1 MTAVGSTNNLVG
13 PEIGLTSLR
22 TELASME
29 DMQEDSIK
37 QRLRNSPRYPART
50 PDRGSRMADDAT
62 GPSELQEPEPVIE
75 QGATSSTELREEF
88 RELLAVTKQ
97 EITSMTR
104 DMMKEMIHEIQY
116 SWQARTTDNQQ
127 ITNPTVVENV
137 RDAFQSRGSN
147 STLSSRPEFQ
157 NRQSNSILSSRPEFQ
172 GHRGQ
177 ETAIEA
183 ETNSHWQLPGSEY
196 QSGPMQNSSRLNAS
210 NYIKLP
216 PFTGKE
222 RWDIWYNRFV
232 DVANLRGWNDEQS
245 LLELLPRLQSPA
257 GEFVYGQLS
266 SQTRREFRHLV
277 QELNARF
284 RVVETSKTYR
294 ALFSNR
300 DQRIGESVESYAA
313 ELKRLYDKAYTTRD
327 LRTRSEDLLRR
338 FLDGLS
344 DEAARFHVE
353 YIKDPADIDH
363 AVYEVV
369 NFQETKRKQGKRE
382 ATENKTRRPARQARF
397 DSQTEMVSP
406 SEEDDEDDD
415 EETSEHVARAP
426 KRTKTAPITN
436 IIPDEKARCTESP
449 KGNEHSTTHPLM
461 TKEPGSQVQDFN
473 KVLNKILSKLDTLG
487 KNSSP
492 NTQKNPR
499 MGAVQSQGHPG
510 NRNNN
515 SRTPRRQYECYN
527 CGMQGH
533 FARECPT
540 APWVTGQMHM
550 TMQPG
555 APAQPITFSHAT
567 NNQGLQSD
575 HPGPNYQ
582 HMGAG
587 QTSSSGTNNQALN

>member
-1 MTAVGSTNNLVG
+1 
-13 PEIGLTSLR
+13 
-22 TELASME
+22 ME
-29 DMQEDSIK
+29 DPQAIQEDSIK
-37 QRLRNSPRYPART
+37 QRLRNSPRYPATSLT
-50 PDRGSRMADDAT
+50 PRGAPRPADDPRAT
-62 GPSELQEPEPVIE
+62 DDSLIL
-75 QGATSSTELREEF
+75 SELREPEAIREQDAATSNAELRSEF
-88 RELLAVTKQ
+88 QELLAVTKQ
-97 EITSMTR
+97 EITSMTH
-104 DMMKEMIHEIQY
+104 DMMKEMIHEIQD
-116 SWQARTTDNQQ
+116 SWQTRATGNQQ
-127 ITNPTVVENV
+127 MTNPNVVGNV
-137 RDAFQSRGSN
+137 RDAFQSRGSQ

-157 NRQSNSILSSRPEFQ
+157 NRQSHSILSSRPEFQ
-172 GHRGQ
+172 GPRDH
-177 ETAIEA
+177 ETPHATEA
-183 ETNSHWQLPGSEY
+183 EANSHWQLPENEY
-196 QSGPMQNSSRLNAS
+196 KSGPMQNSSRLNAS

-245 LLELLPRLQSPA
+245 LLELLPRLQGPA

-266 SQTRREFRHLV
+266 SQTRRDFRHLV

-300 DQRIGESVESYAA
+300 DQRIGESVECYTA

-327 LRTRSEDLLRR
+327 LRTRTEDLLRR

-353 YIKDPADIDH
+353 YIKDPSDIDH

-369 NFQETKRKQGKRE
+369 NFQETKRRQGKRE
-382 ATENKTRRPARQARF
+382 AAENKSRRPARQARF

-406 SEEDDEDDD
+406 SEDDYEDD
-415 EETSEHVARAP
+415 EETSERVARAP
-426 KRTKTAPITN
+426 KRTKTTPITN
-436 IIPDEKARCTESP
+436 TIPDEKARCTESP
-449 KGNEHSTTHPLM
+449 KLNEHSTTQPPAN
-461 TKEPGSQVQDFN
+461 TEPGSQVQDFN
-473 KVLNKILSKLDTLG
+473 KVLNKILAKLDTLG

-492 NTQKNPR
+492 NTQRNFG
-499 MGAVQSQGHPG
+499 MGATQSQGHPG

-515 SRTPRRQYECYN
+515 SRTPRRQFECYN

-540 APWVTGQMHM
+540 APWVTGQMHL

-555 APAQPITFSHAT
+555 APTQPMTFSHAT
-567 NNQGLQSD
+567 NNQGLQCD
-575 HPGPNYQ
+575 RPGQNYQ
-582 HMGAG
+582 HAV
-587 QTSSSGTNNQALN
+587 QTSSSGTGNQSLN

>member
-1 MTAVGSTNNLVG
+1 MAAVGSTSNLVG
-13 PEIGLTSLR
+13 PEIGLTSLQ

-29 DMQEDSIK
+29 DTQEDSIK
-37 QRLRNSPRYPART
+37 QRLRNSPSYPART
-50 PDRGSRMADDAT
+50 PDRGSSMADDPT
-62 GPSELQEPEPVIE
+62 CPSELQEPEPVIE
-75 QGATSSTELREEF
+75 QGATSSTELRQEF

-104 DMMKEMIHEIQY
+104 DMMKEMIHEIQD

-196 QSGPMQNSSRLNAS
+196 HSGPMQNSSRLNAS

-245 LLELLPRLQSPA
+245 LLELLPRLQGPA

-415 EETSEHVARAP
+415 EETSERVAKLQSVLRLPPLPTSYQMIKPSAQNP
-426 KRTKTAPITN
+426 L
-436 IIPDEKARCTESP
+436 
-449 KGNEHSTTHPLM
+449 KGM
-461 TKEPGSQVQDFN
+461 
-473 KVLNKILSKLDTLG
+473 
-487 KNSSP
+487 
-492 NTQKNPR
+492 NTQ
-499 MGAVQSQGHPG
+499 QLTH
-510 NRNNN
+510 
-515 SRTPRRQYECYN
+515 
-527 CGMQGH
+527 
-533 FARECPT
+533 
-540 APWVTGQMHM
+540 
-550 TMQPG
+550 
-555 APAQPITFSHAT
+555 
-567 NNQGLQSD
+567 
-575 HPGPNYQ
+575 
-582 HMGAG
+582 
-587 QTSSSGTNNQALN
+587 

>member
-1 MTAVGSTNNLVG
+1 
-13 PEIGLTSLR
+13 
-22 TELASME
+22 
-29 DMQEDSIK
+29 
-37 QRLRNSPRYPART
+37 
-50 PDRGSRMADDAT
+50 MADDPA
-62 GPSELQEPEPVIE
+62 GSSELQGPEPVVE
-75 QGATSSTELREEF
+75 EGATSNSELREEF
-88 RELLAVTKQ
+88 RELLAATKQ

-104 DMMKEMIHEIQY
+104 DMMKEMIHEIQD
-116 SWQARTTDNQQ
+116 SWQTRTTDNQQ

-147 STLSSRPEFQ
+147 STHSSRLEFQ
-157 NRQSNSILSSRPEFQ
+157 NRQSHSILSSRPELQ

-177 ETAIEA
+177 ETPHVIEA
-183 ETNSHWQLPGSEY
+183 ETNSHWQLPENEY
-196 QSGPMQNSSRLNAS
+196 QSGPMRNSSRSSAS

-245 LLELLPRLQSPA
+245 LLELLPRLQGPA

-266 SQTRREFRHLV
+266 SQTRRDFRHLV
-277 QELNARF
+277 HELNARF

-300 DQRIGESVESYAA
+300 DQRIAESVESYAA

-327 LRTRSEDLLRR
+327 LRTRTEDLLRR

-344 DEAARFHVE
+344 DETARFHVE

-382 ATENKTRRPARQARF
+382 TAENKVRRPARQARF
-397 DSQTEMVSP
+397 GSQNEMVSP
-406 SEEDDEDDD
+406 SDDDDEDED
-415 EETSEHVARAP
+415 EESSERVARAP
-426 KRTKTAPITN
+426 KRTKVIPITN
-436 IIPDEKARCTESP
+436 TVTDEQARGTESP
-449 KGNEHSTTHPLM
+449 KGNEHSTTRP
-461 TKEPGSQVQDFN
+461 TAAKEPGSQVQDFN
-473 KVLNKILSKLDTLG
+473 KVLNKILVKLDTLA
-487 KNSSP
+487 KSSTP
-492 NTQKNPR
+492 NTNNQRNPR
-499 MGAVQSQGHPG
+499 VGTTQSQGHPG
-510 NRNNN
+510 NRNHN
-515 SRTPRRQYECYN
+515 SRAPRRQYECYN

-540 APWVTGQMHM
+540 APWLTGQMHM

-555 APAQPITFSHAT
+555 APAQPITFAHTT
-567 NNQGLQSD
+567 NRQGPQGDRL
-575 HPGPNYQ
+575 GPNYQ
-582 HMGAG
+582 HRDEV
-587 QTSSSGTNNQALN
+587 QTSSPGTSNQTLN